1 MTTKTT
7 TRKNTPKTGT
17 KGSASRKTNKTKMG
31 NTRAIDDSFVAP
43 KKSRKAPEEVVTL
56 AQALA
61 ESGETMEQLKAESK
75 AKPAAERTVGTSNLA
90 CTIRNRRKQYAV
102 ALGLNGKKTQ
112 TCGDTVATIL
122 LGIPL
127 AELTAF
133 VGSKEPGTEYAHL
146 NPGHQRMC
154 LGNKVRGWVSKGDG
168 DTIEWLNKDRAD
180 KGQSA

>member
-7 TRKNTPKTGT
+7 ARKNAPKTGT
-17 KGSASRKTNKTKMG
+17 KGSAARKTTKTKLG

-43 KKSRKAPEEVVTL
+43 KKSKKAPEEVVTL

-90 CTIRNRRKQYAV
+90 CTIRNHRKQYAV

-112 TCGDTVATIL
+112 TCGDAVATAL
-122 LGIPL
+122 LSIPL
-127 AELTAF
+127 AELAAF
-133 VGSKEPGTEYAHL
+133 VAGREAGLSYSHL

-154 LGNKVRGWVSKGDG
+154 LGNKVRGWAKNGDVE
-168 DTIEWLNKDRAD
+168 TMEWLSKAQV
-180 KGQSA
+180 KAE